1 MEPNTVAMIVFGV
14 VVLVALIMI
23 AGIYNA
29 LVATRQHVRESWS
42 NVDTELQRRHDL
54 IPNLVSIVKGYMTHE
69 RELLSQIVA
78 LRENAER
85 LRPGEA
91 TDEQARIENQLEGAL
106 AQLRIRIENYPD
118 LKASTNFMS
127 LQSELIN
134 TEDRVQNALRFY
146 NGNVRDMNVKVQ
158 SFPSNMIAKMFGF
171 RRKSYFEL
179 RTERAREA
187 PQVQF

>member
-1 MEPNTVAMIVFGV
+1 MEANTVAMLIFGV
-14 VVLVALIMI
+14 VVLVVLIMI

-29 LVATRQHVRESWS
+29 LVAARQHVRESWS

-127 LQSELIN
+127 LQSELIH